1 MKLAKAEYEKLQDQQ
16 VRLHQE
22 VVKSLSGA
30 SAFDTEL
37 LKELLDENKKLLLE
51 AERAMLECQV
61 AKENEEERIRYLA
74 EQYRNISDWASEF
87 DNASNDEKKMIL
99 ARIIE
104 RITVDRNYQLTITF
118 FVSQEEFE
126 RKMGESVS
134 NIKIVQASRSIR
146 ALAG

>member
-1 MKLAKAEYEKLQDQQ
+1 MKSAKAEYEKLQDQQ
-16 VRLHQE
+16 ARLHQE

-104 RITVDRNYQLTITF
+104 RITVDRNYQLTIIF

-126 RKMGESVS
+126 RKMGESES

>member
-1 MKLAKAEYEKLQDQQ
+1 MKSAKAEYEKLQDQQ

-37 LKELLDENKKLLLE
+37 LKELLDENKKLLFE
-51 AERAMLECQV
+51 AERAMLECQA

-126 RKMGESVS
+126 RKMGESDS
-134 NIKIVQASRSIR
+134 NIKIVQALRSIR